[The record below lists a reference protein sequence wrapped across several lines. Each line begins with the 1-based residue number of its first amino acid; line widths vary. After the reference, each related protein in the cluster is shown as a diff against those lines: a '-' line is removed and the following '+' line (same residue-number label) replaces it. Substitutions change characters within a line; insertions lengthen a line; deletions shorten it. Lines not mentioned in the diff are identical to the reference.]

1 MHHVGDFTV
10 RESCDD
16 HWNDSSVNVIEIVDA
31 QRGDV
36 RLGVDFTHKVTSER
50 RSRIRKRHPDRAS
63 QSAVVTS
70 HINDIVGAEGESAV
84 RESGINVLRG
94 DDDSWSAARRGKF
107 AQSRAHLEESR
118 ECHLTDKSSL
128 YLRPYEGTFHGSRM
142 TLARHHLH
150 CRKRRDDSRQ
160 TCTLFRIVY
169 HTRDGWHTPPDPRT
183 RTDGPL
189 PGRLRHFGGAVVTY
203 ERCESLVDQREIHAC
218 QMCSISGTRIHEDP
232 ADPIANCL
240 V

>member
-169 HTRDGWHTPPDPRT
+169 HTRDGWHTPPRSKNADRRTVAGKTTPLWRGRRHVRTVRIPRGPARDT
-183 RTDGPL
+183 RMPDVFD
-189 PGRLRHFGGAVVTY
+189 FGHPNT
-203 ERCESLVDQREIHAC
+203 
-218 QMCSISGTRIHEDP
+218 
-232 ADPIANCL
+232 
-240 V
+240 